1 MIGNKI
7 KELRK
12 IHELTLEELADSL
25 NKKYPNTVNFNKGK
39 ISKWENNK
47 EEPRLSSVKILADFF
62 NVPLDFFNDE
72 NINQPQILSIYNQL
86 EQPRQEKVV
95 DFAQEQL
102 DEQNNKV
109 TTPTI
114 DTIDEDIEYITDYVE
129 GLVAAGHGAYQEDNL
144 HMEVSLLA
152 DEVPDSYDTIA
163 KVAGDSMEPLIH
175 DNDLLFIEA
184 SSQVDPNDIGIFQV
198 NGKNFVKKF
207 KRDYDGT
214 YYLQSLNGA
223 NYPDIYLNED
233 DDIRTIGRVVD
244 IYNEN

>member
-1 MIGNKI
+1 MSIGSKI
-7 KELRK
+7 KQRRQEMSISVDELAQKLNVSRTTIYRYEK
-12 IHELTLEELADSL
+12 GEISKMPTETLEKIARILNTTPAYFMGWNDS
-25 NKKYPNTVNFNKGK
+25 P
-39 ISKWENNK
+39 E
-47 EEPRLSSVKILADFF
+47 VKS
-62 NVPLDFFNDE
+62 N
-72 NINQPQILSIYNQL
+72 ILSIYNQL

-152 DEVPDSYDTIA
+152 DEVPDNYDTIA

-175 DNDLLFIEA
+175 DNDLLFIEVT
-184 SSQVDPNDIGIFQV
+184 SQVDPNDIGIFQV

-233 DDIRTIGRVVD
+233 DEIRTIGRVVD
-244 IYNEN
+244 IYREN

>member
-1 MIGNKI
+1 MNIGSKI
-7 KELRK
+7 KQRRQEMSISVDELAQKLNVSRTTIYRYEK
-12 IHELTLEELADSL
+12 GEISKMPTETLEKIARILNTTPAYFMGWNDS
-25 NKKYPNTVNFNKGK
+25 P
-39 ISKWENNK
+39 E
-47 EEPRLSSVKILADFF
+47 VKS
-62 NVPLDFFNDE
+62 N
-72 NINQPQILSIYNQL
+72 ILSIYNQL

-152 DEVPDSYDTIA
+152 DEVPDNYDTIA

-175 DNDLLFIEA
+175 DNDLLFIEVT
-184 SSQVDPNDIGIFQV
+184 SQVDPNDIGIFQV

>member
-184 SSQVDPNDIGIFQV
+184 SSQVDPNDIGVFQV

-233 DDIRTIGRVVD
+233 DEIRTIGRVVD
-244 IYNEN
+244 IYREN

>member
-1 MIGNKI
+1 MDIGLKLKQRRQEMNVSVD
-7 KELRK
+7 ELAQKLNVSRTTIYRYEK
-12 IHELTLEELADSL
+12 GEISKMPTETLEKIARIL
-25 NKKYPNTVNFNKGK
+25 NTTPAYFMGWSDKP
-39 ISKWENNK
+39 E
-47 EEPRLSSVKILADFF
+47 VKS
-62 NVPLDFFNDE
+62 N
-72 NINQPQILSIYNQL
+72 ILSIYNQL

-95 DFAQEQL
+95 YFAQKQL
-102 DEQNNKV
+102 DEQNNNI
-109 TTPTI
+109 TPLTA
-114 DTIDEDIEYITDYVE
+114 DTADEDAERITDYVE

-233 DDIRTIGRVVD
+233 DEIRTIGRVVD
-244 IYNEN
+244 IYREN

>member
-1 MIGNKI
+1 MSIGSKI
-7 KELRK
+7 KQRRQEMSISVDELAQKLNVSRTTIYRYEK
-12 IHELTLEELADSL
+12 GEISKMPTETLEKIARILNTTPAYFMGWNDS
-25 NKKYPNTVNFNKGK
+25 P
-39 ISKWENNK
+39 E
-47 EEPRLSSVKILADFF
+47 VKS
-62 NVPLDFFNDE
+62 N
-72 NINQPQILSIYNQL
+72 ILSIYNQL

-175 DNDLLFIEA
+175 DNDSLFIEA
-184 SSQVDPNDIGIFQV
+184 SSQVDPNDIGVFQV

-233 DDIRTIGRVVD
+233 DEIRTIGRVVD
-244 IYNEN
+244 IYREN

>member
-233 DDIRTIGRVVD
+233 DEIRTIGRVVD
-244 IYNEN
+244 IYREN